1 MSLKVGELSALLSL
15 DSTPFETGMTGAGG
29 RMSSLVPM
37 ARTAALGVG
46 AAMAGG
52 AVYSLMKFSDFEAG
66 MDEIFT
72 LIPGMS
78 QGAMD
83 DMTGQVQ
90 DFAREFGVLP
100 DKVIPALYQSISAGV
115 PPGNVFDFLETA
127 QKLARAGATDLE
139 TAVDGLTST
148 VNAYGQENLSA
159 AEASDVLFTAVQV
172 GKTTVQEMSDALF
185 QVNPIA
191 ASAGIEFGD
200 VAAAMSTLASKGVPT
215 SVAATQIRQALVD
228 LSDSGSA
235 VGQTF
240 QDISGTTFRDFIAG
254 GGTMQEALQ
263 LLSDEA
269 ADSGISIS
277 DMFGSVEAGQAV
289 LGLTGDNADDFAANL
304 EAMGD
309 SAGATEEAYGT
320 MTEGIRFKLDKLKA
334 WFATAVVEIGSKV
347 AEIAGPVLDFV
358 GKLADA
364 FSNGGIQGALD
375 MLSRK
380 FDKLSGPMKLVAV
393 VVGGLVAA
401 LVAGGLGILIL
412 GVASALGA
420 LLSPVALVIAGI
432 ALLAAGIYYAYT
444 NWEGFRDVV
453 DSVVSWLVDTAWPWI
468 QQFAGQVAEQWQH
481 LVEWTR
487 EHWDAISEAIGHV
500 IEVVR
505 TVVETGLAYLRAVWQ
520 AWGDDII
527 NLAGDAW
534 GFIVRLV
541 ENAVQA
547 VSGIIDIVLGIIN
560 GDWSRAWDGM
570 KTYLSAV
577 WDQIQN
583 LARLAWETIKAI
595 FGGALSALATLV
607 SNWLTIVVNF
617 WAALPGRIV
626 NALSG
631 LASTLLNLGISAM
644 RGFYTGMVSM
654 WGSVASFLATIP
666 LRILGAIGSVGSIL
680 LGAGRAIING
690 LWDGMK
696 DAWGA
701 VTGWL
706 SGLNPAAHFNDINP
720 YLGHAEINLLPVGKG
735 IIRGL
740 RSGMEA
746 EWLDVTKM
754 LAGLDPSAHFA
765 GGALANIGEVAGAG
779 SRSSTTEYYFIAAA
793 DRDQA
798 LSRVPDAGKRAEAAA
813 FLEGRI

>member
-1 MSLKVGELSALLSL
+1 VGLNVGELSALLSL

-37 ARTAALGVG
+37 AQTAAIGVG

-72 LIPGMS
+72 MLPGMS
-78 QGAMD
+78 QDAMD
-83 DMTGQVQ
+83 EMTGQVQ
-90 DFAREFGVLP
+90 DFSREFGVLP
-100 DKVIPALYQSISAGV
+100 DQVIPALYQSISAGV

-127 QKLARAGATDLE
+127 QKLARAGVTDLE
-139 TAVDGLTST
+139 TAVDGLTSAM
-148 VNAYGQENLSA
+148 NAYGQENLSA
-159 AEASDVLFTAVQV
+159 SEASDILFTAVTS
-172 GKTTVQEMSDALF
+172 GKTTVEKMSNALY
-185 QVNPIA
+185 QVSPIA
-191 ASAGIEFGD
+191 ASAGVGFDQI
-200 VAAAMSTLASKGVPT
+200 AAAMATLASKGVPT
-215 SVAATQIRQALVD
+215 EGAATQIRQALVE
-228 LSDSGSA
+228 LSDAGSA

-240 QDISGTTFRDFIAG
+240 QDISGATFRDFIAG

-269 ADSGISIS
+269 EDSGISIS
-277 DMFGSVEAGQAV
+277 DMFGSVEAGQGV
-289 LGLTGDNADDFAANL
+289 LGLTGGNADDFAANL
-304 EAMGD
+304 AAMGD
-309 SAGATEEAYGT
+309 AAGATDQAYGT
-320 MTEGIRFKLDKLKA
+320 MTEGIRFKLDKIKA

-358 GKLADA
+358 GKLANA
-364 FSNGGIQGALD
+364 FSNGGLQGALD
-375 MLSRK
+375 FLSRK
-380 FDKLSGPMKLVAV
+380 FEKLSGPMKLVAV
-393 VVGGLVAA
+393 AVAGLTTA
-401 LVAGGLGILIL
+401 LVAGGLGLLIV

-420 LLSPVALVIAGI
+420 LLSPVALVVAGI
-432 ALLAAGIYYAYT
+432 ALLAAGVYYAYT

-468 QQFAGQVAEQWQH
+468 QQFAGQVAEQWEH

-487 EHWDAISEAIGHV
+487 DHWDAISEAVGHV

-505 TVVETGLAYLRAVWQ
+505 TVIETGLAYIRAVWQ
-520 AWGDDII
+520 AWGDDLL
-527 NLAGDAW
+527 NLATDAW
-534 GFIVRLV
+534 DFIVRLV

-583 LARLAWETIKAI
+583 LARLAWETMKAI
-595 FGGALSALATLV
+595 LGGALSALATLV
-607 SNWLTIVVNF
+607 SNWLTIIVNF
-617 WAALPGRIV
+617 WASLPGRIM

-631 LASTLLNLGISAM
+631 LASLLLNLGISAM
-644 RGFYTGMVSM
+644 RGFYSGMVSM

-696 DAWGA
+696 DAWGS
-701 VTGWL
+701 VTSWL

-720 YLGHAEINLLPVGKG
+720 YLGHAEINLLPVGRA
-735 IIRGL
+735 IIGGL

-765 GGALANIGEVAGAG
+765 GGALSSLSGGVGGAG
-779 SRSSTTEYYFIAAA
+779 VTYVDESRYVIVRSIDEAL
-793 DRDQA
+793 DQVKPA
-798 LSRVPDAGKRAEAAA
+798 NRPQVAA